1 MWTAAIP
8 EGAPQ
13 EGRTKDPSM
22 CPGPVID
29 VFAPEVNTILWRK
42 ENFACVRIFHWGSRR
57 KTDNLDEARIRRERT
72 RN

>member
-1 MWTAAIP
+1 
-8 EGAPQ
+8 
-13 EGRTKDPSM
+13 M